1 MKIKNLFILL
11 PLLLSGCSNN
21 NFSSSISKHEKN
33 GKVLICYSGDEIDEY
48 PGIVVEE
55 AVKNLTNNNYEIE
68 TLSLGMTTVNYESKL
83 NTNIDS
89 MEYDKVI
96 LIGEDTLRFC
106 EKSIKVRQG
115 IQFFAIDD
123 CTNISYSNLH
133 HIDFSPIE
141 ISYLSGLLVA
151 DYVDDNNVAY
161 IANVKNSYSNQELYG
176 FLFGLEEQ
184 NVENKIGLRYLEE
197 KDNYIKINDY
207 IDQYLENNYN
217 TFYTTSNNSVYYI
230 NRKISSNQRLIP
242 QTSIDLSV
250 YSNIE
255 VGINKSYSKAIDYVL
270 NIDNNEEYL
279 DRYILDYSS
288 KAYEIYG
295 LDKINK
301 NTLDKINNMP
311 NLSQF
316 DSEKFQQLKNKYIVD
331 DNELY
336 SPKSSVYSGYH
347 EAIPNCSESNDWKYA
362 PRPGADNGKKP
373 ASWKALGIW
382 ATIYQ
387 QDSHEL
393 SKNTGIEFK
402 NMKLYGY
409 SKRLGWR
416 LIEHANPTGS
426 FYDENFTNDSSKN
439 FTSNFFNSKDTKTSK
454 VKLDTKTKGFNYHP
468 FGEQNDLTEID
479 MLDIEYVFSR
489 MDIRLV
495 TWDTTLPS
503 DIDDA
508 KYVANIGADWWVE
521 KGSYWKEDWSSNRD
535 VCVGQFRTI
544 TEDWKSLYM
553 CSVPLDLYDEILQG
567 QDFYK

>member
-1 MKIKNLFILL
+1 MKIKNLFLLL

-250 YSNIE
+250 YPNIE

-316 DSEKFQQLKNKYIVD
+316 DSEKFQELKNKYIVD

-373 ASWKALGIW
+373 ASWKALGVW

-387 QDSHEL
+387 QEGHEL

>member
-1 MKIKNLFILL
+1 MKIKNLFLLL

-89 MEYDKVI
+89 IEYDKVI

-151 DYVDDNNVAY
+151 DYVDNNNVAY

-295 LDKINK
+295 VDKINK

>member
-1 MKIKNLFILL
+1 MKIKNLFLLL

-270 NIDNNEEYL
+270 NIDNNEKYL

>member
-1 MKIKNLFILL
+1 MKIKNLFLLL

-207 IDQYLENNYN
+207 IDQYLENSYN

-316 DSEKFQQLKNKYIVD
+316 DSEKFQELKNKYIVD

-387 QDSHEL
+387 QEGHEL

>member
-1 MKIKNLFILL
+1 MKIKNLFLLL

-68 TLSLGMTTVNYESKL
+68 ILSLGMTTVNYESKL

-89 MEYDKVI
+89 IEYDKVI

-301 NTLDKINNMP
+301 NTIDKINNMP

-454 VKLDTKTKGFNYHP
+454 VKLDIKTKGFNYHP
-468 FGEQNDLTEID
+468 FGEQNDLTAID

-553 CSVPLDLYDEILQG
+553 CSVPLDLYDEILQD

>member
-1 MKIKNLFILL
+1 MKIKNLFLLL

-316 DSEKFQQLKNKYIVD
+316 DSEKFQELKNKYIVD

-373 ASWKALGIW
+373 ASWKALGVW

-387 QDSHEL
+387 QEGHEL

>member
-1 MKIKNLFILL
+1 MKIKNLFLLL

>member
-1 MKIKNLFILL
+1 MKIKNLFLLL
-11 PLLLSGCSNN
+11 PLLLSGCNNN
-21 NFSSSISKHEKN
+21 NFSTSLSKHEKN

-89 MEYDKVI
+89 IEYDKVI

-242 QTSIDLSV
+242 QTSIDLSA

-270 NIDNNEEYL
+270 NLDNNEEYL

-301 NTLDKINNMP
+301 NTLDKINNMS

-316 DSEKFQQLKNKYIVD
+316 DSEKFQQLKNKYLVD

-416 LIEHANPTGS
+416 LIEHANPIGS

>member
-1 MKIKNLFILL
+1 MKINNLFLLL

-21 NFSSSISKHEKN
+21 NFSSSLSKHEKN

-89 MEYDKVI
+89 IEYDKVI

-115 IQFFAIDD
+115 IHFFAIDD

-270 NIDNNEEYL
+270 NIDNNEKYL

-301 NTLDKINNMP
+301 NTLDKINNMS

-316 DSEKFQQLKNKYIVD
+316 DSEKFQQLKNKYLVD

-416 LIEHANPTGS
+416 LIEHANPIGS

>member
-1 MKIKNLFILL
+1 MKIKNLFLLL

-89 MEYDKVI
+89 IEYDKVI

-316 DSEKFQQLKNKYIVD
+316 DSEKFQELKNKYIVD

>member
-1 MKIKNLFILL
+1 MKIKNLFLLL

-89 MEYDKVI
+89 IEYDKVI

-151 DYVDDNNVAY
+151 DYVDNNNVAY

-207 IDQYLENNYN
+207 IDQYLENSYN

-387 QDSHEL
+387 QESHEL

-503 DIDDA
+503 DIDNA

>member
-1 MKIKNLFILL
+1 MKIKNLFLLL

-89 MEYDKVI
+89 IEYDKVI

-151 DYVDDNNVAY
+151 DYVDNNNVAY

-255 VGINKSYSKAIDYVL
+255 VGINKSYAKAIDYVL

-295 LDKINK
+295 VDKINK

>member
-1 MKIKNLFILL
+1 MKIKNLFLLL

-207 IDQYLENNYN
+207 IDQYLENSYN

-295 LDKINK
+295 VDKINK

>member
-1 MKIKNLFILL
+1 MKINNLFLLL

-21 NFSSSISKHEKN
+21 NFSSSLSKHEKN

-89 MEYDKVI
+89 IEYDKVI

-115 IQFFAIDD
+115 IHFFAIDD

-270 NIDNNEEYL
+270 NLDNNEKYL

-301 NTLDKINNMP
+301 NTLDKINNMS

-387 QDSHEL
+387 QDNHEL

>member
-1 MKIKNLFILL
+1 MKIKNLFLLL

-89 MEYDKVI
+89 IEYDKVI

-151 DYVDDNNVAY
+151 DYVDNNNVAY

-207 IDQYLENNYN
+207 IDQYIENNYN

-255 VGINKSYSKAIDYVL
+255 VGINKSYAKAIDYVL

-295 LDKINK
+295 VDKINK

>member
-1 MKIKNLFILL
+1 MKIKNLFLLL

-316 DSEKFQQLKNKYIVD
+316 DSEKFQELKNKYIVD

-387 QDSHEL
+387 QDNHEL

>member
-1 MKIKNLFILL
+1 MKIKNLFLLL

-89 MEYDKVI
+89 IEYDKVI

-207 IDQYLENNYN
+207 IDQYIENSYN

-295 LDKINK
+295 IDKINK

>member
-1 MKIKNLFILL
+1 MKIKNLFLLL
-11 PLLLSGCSNN
+11 PLLLCGCSNN

-89 MEYDKVI
+89 IEYDKVI

-270 NIDNNEEYL
+270 NIDNNEKYL

-362 PRPGADNGKKP
+362 PRPGADNGQKP

-416 LIEHANPTGS
+416 LIEHANPIGS

-553 CSVPLDLYDEILQG
+553 CSVPLDLYDEILQD

>member
-1 MKIKNLFILL
+1 MKIKNLFLLL

-295 LDKINK
+295 VDKINK

-316 DSEKFQQLKNKYIVD
+316 DSEKFQELKNKYIVD

-387 QDSHEL
+387 QEGHEL

-454 VKLDTKTKGFNYHP
+454 VKLDNKTKGFNYHP

>member
-1 MKIKNLFILL
+1 MKIKNLFLLL

-207 IDQYLENNYN
+207 IDQYIENNYN

-316 DSEKFQQLKNKYIVD
+316 DSEKFQELKNKYIVD

>member
-1 MKIKNLFILL
+1 MKINNLFLLL

-21 NFSSSISKHEKN
+21 NFSSSLSKHEKN

-89 MEYDKVI
+89 IEYDKVI

-115 IQFFAIDD
+115 IHFFAIDD

-270 NIDNNEEYL
+270 NIDNNEKYL

-301 NTLDKINNMP
+301 NTLDKINNMS

-316 DSEKFQQLKNKYIVD
+316 DSEKFQQLKNKYLVD

-416 LIEHANPTGS
+416 LIEHANPIGS

-553 CSVPLDLYDEILQG
+553 CSVPLDL
-567 QDFYK
+567 

>member
-1 MKIKNLFILL
+1 MKIKNLFLLL

-89 MEYDKVI
+89 IEYDKVI

-207 IDQYLENNYN
+207 IDQYIENNYN

-387 QDSHEL
+387 QESHEL

>member
-1 MKIKNLFILL
+1 MKIKNLFLLL

-207 IDQYLENNYN
+207 IDQYIENNYN

-270 NIDNNEEYL
+270 NIDNNEKYL

-295 LDKINK
+295 VDKINK

-454 VKLDTKTKGFNYHP
+454 VKLDNKTKGFNYHP

>member
-1 MKIKNLFILL
+1 MKIKNLFLLL

-33 GKVLICYSGDEIDEY
+33 GKVLICYSGDEVDEY

-89 MEYDKVI
+89 TEYDKVI

-151 DYVDDNNVAY
+151 DYVDNNNVAY

-207 IDQYLENNYN
+207 IDQYIENNYN

-295 LDKINK
+295 VDKINK

>member
-1 MKIKNLFILL
+1 
-11 PLLLSGCSNN
+11 
-21 NFSSSISKHEKN
+21 
-33 GKVLICYSGDEIDEY
+33 
-48 PGIVVEE
+48 
-55 AVKNLTNNNYEIE
+55 
-68 TLSLGMTTVNYESKL
+68 MTTVNYESKL

-89 MEYDKVI
+89 IEYDKVI

-115 IQFFAIDD
+115 IHFFAIDD

-270 NIDNNEEYL
+270 NLDNNEEYL

-301 NTLDKINNMP
+301 NTLDKINNMS

-387 QDSHEL
+387 QDNHEL

>member
-1 MKIKNLFILL
+1 MKIKNLFLLL

-33 GKVLICYSGDEIDEY
+33 GKVLICYSGDEVDEY

-55 AVKNLTNNNYEIE
+55 AIKNLTNNNYEIE

-89 MEYDKVI
+89 IEYDKVI

-151 DYVDDNNVAY
+151 DYVDNNNVAY

-207 IDQYLENNYN
+207 IDQYLENSYN

-295 LDKINK
+295 VDKINK

>member
-1 MKIKNLFILL
+1 MKIKNLFLLL

-151 DYVDDNNVAY
+151 DYVDNNNVAY

-207 IDQYLENNYN
+207 IDQYIENNYN

-295 LDKINK
+295 VDKINK

>member
-1 MKIKNLFILL
+1 MKIKNLFLLL

-89 MEYDKVI
+89 TEYDKVI

-295 LDKINK
+295 VDKINK

>member
-1 MKIKNLFILL
+1 MKIKNLFLLL

-68 TLSLGMTTVNYESKL
+68 ILSLGMTTVNYESKL

-89 MEYDKVI
+89 IEYDKVI

-301 NTLDKINNMP
+301 NTIDKINNMP

-454 VKLDTKTKGFNYHP
+454 VKLDIKTKGFNYHP
-468 FGEQNDLTEID
+468 FGEQNDLTAID

>member
-1 MKIKNLFILL
+1 MKIKNLFLLL

-316 DSEKFQQLKNKYIVD
+316 DSEKFQELKNKYIVD

-373 ASWKALGIW
+373 ASWKALGVW

-387 QDSHEL
+387 QEGHEL

-503 DIDDA
+503 NIDDA

>member
-1 MKIKNLFILL
+1 MKIKNLFLLL
-11 PLLLSGCSNN
+11 PLLLSGCNNN
-21 NFSSSISKHEKN
+21 NFSTSLSKHEKN

-89 MEYDKVI
+89 IEYDKVI

-270 NIDNNEEYL
+270 NLDNNEEYL

-301 NTLDKINNMP
+301 NTLDKINNMS

-316 DSEKFQQLKNKYIVD
+316 DSEKFQQLKNKYLVD

-416 LIEHANPTGS
+416 LIEHANPIGS

>member
-1 MKIKNLFILL
+1 MKIKNLFLLL

-295 LDKINK
+295 VDKINK

-373 ASWKALGIW
+373 ASWKALGVW

-387 QDSHEL
+387 QEGHEL